1 MFYIFCRR
9 LYFFSHFI
17 SVALIIAAIG
27 SEILYSSYIIKSFIL
42 KDGWYAI
49 VSLYFFCIFWGVFFF
64 VRGKERIPLM
74 DSLKNFAKTIVIY
87 LVFAVVLFPSF
98 LLMSKGLGGILLDIE
113 GGVPYTEEFK
123 CGGSGRNKILGEYI
137 YAVDKDG
144 RSNKLYGFGR
154 VCSNGWFGKDNT
166 VLRATGRENDIV
178 KSVETI
184 QVVHH

>member
-1 MFYIFCRR
+1 MFA
-9 LYFFSHFI
+9 
-17 SVALIIAAIG
+17 ALG

-42 KDGWYAI
+42 KGGWYAI
-49 VSLYFFCIFWGVFFF
+49 VVLYISCIFLGVFFF
-64 VRGKERIPLM
+64 IRGKERIPTM
-74 DSLKNFAKTIVIY
+74 DSLKNFAIAIVLY
-87 LVFAVVLFPSF
+87 LMFAALLFPSF
-98 LLMSKGLGGILLDIE
+98 IGISKGFGGILLDID

-123 CGGSGRNKILGEYI
+123 CDGSGRNKILGEYI
-137 YAVDKDG
+137 YVVDKDG

-178 KSVETI
+178 KSVETL